1 MTLNT
6 MSDLGADAILAIRSD
21 VSDLGHIGQEICA
34 CGAAV
39 KIRRAG

>member
-1 MTLNT
+1 MTLST

-34 CGAAV
+34 CGPAV